1 MKHTK
6 NIVYRPSTESNELF
20 LYATNDG
27 ELYRTMICPIID
39 NMKKK
44 ASKGIYDKIKASDA
58 FYHVA
63 TEASNHYFRDFG
75 YKFSVTDRFT
85 VACDMVDYYEEEVF
99 YSHI

>member
-1 MKHTK
+1 M
-6 NIVYRPSTESNELF
+6 VYRPSTESHELF

-27 ELYRTMICPIID
+27 DLYRSMVCPIID

-44 ASKGIYDKIKASDA
+44 VNKGIYDKVKATNA
-58 FYHVA
+58 FYCVA
-63 TEASNHYFRDFG
+63 TEASNHYFHDFG

-99 YSHI
+99 YSHIN